1 MRQWRD
7 VGLILFVTSIV
18 WASFIVVVDGV
29 RLESDEAEYD
39 LVARRFVS
47 GLGFTDRGGTLYAHT
62 HPPFYPIFLGGI
74 YALGGGAAAA
84 RWVQLVLALAT
95 LVLVFLTARRVFG
108 EAVARVALIAGGA
121 YLPTAFYGTQLM
133 SEILFTFFLVLGVY
147 LLITAAAQERRV
159 WRINAAAGIVFGVA
173 GLTRGVGLAA
183 ALAVALLL
191 LLRRGPPARR
201 WASSTA
207 FAVAVAVAVLP
218 WSAYVYRESGHVVL
232 VDTKGPE
239 ILYLGNGPGT
249 PMHHAWDIIDGTA
262 GRFVPPTGLRPAG
275 IYDRSQILGVAAMK
289 YIVAHPLQTS
299 LRFAS
304 KFADMWEVER
314 CFIGSWR
321 LGLFPCAPVPLM
333 YIYIAAEVATS
344 AAALA
349 LFWFTIP
356 LTAKSLWRGLTL
368 AVVLSTAAAYALT
381 LAHSRYNYPLM
392 VLGAPAIG
400 YFFVDVL
407 PRLRAGAIPRR
418 RLLVASLP
426 VAALIVV
433 WARMAWLFATR
444 GS

>member
-1 MRQWRD
+1 MRKWRG
-7 VGLILFVTSIV
+7 VGLALFVTSIV

-29 RLESDEAEYD
+29 RLASDEAEYHLTAQR
-39 LVARRFVS
+39 LVT
-47 GLGFTDRGGTLYAHT
+47 GLGLTDRGGTLYAHR

-95 LVLVFLTARRVFG
+95 LFLVFLTARRVFG
-108 EAVARVALIAGGA
+108 EAVARAALIAGGA
-121 YLPTAFYGTQLM
+121 YLPTAFYVTQLM
-133 SEILFTFFLVLGVY
+133 SEIAFTFFLVLGIY
-147 LLITAAAQERRV
+147 LLIIAAARERRA
-159 WRINAAAGIVFGVA
+159 WGINAAAGAAFGVA

-183 ALAVALLL
+183 ALAVAFLL
-191 LLRRGPPARR
+191 LLRRGSPGRR
-201 WASSTA
+201 WASALA
-207 FAVAVAVAVLP
+207 FAVGVAVAVLP
-218 WSAYVYRESGHVVL
+218 WSAYVYRESGRVVL
-232 VDTKGPE
+232 VDTKSPE
-239 ILYLGNGPGT
+239 VLYLGNGPGT
-249 PMHHAWDIIDGTA
+249 PTHHAWDIIDGTA
-262 GRFVPPTGLRPAG
+262 GRFVPPAG
-275 IYDRSQILGVAAMK
+275 VRVASAYGRSQAYGAAAMK
-289 YIVAHPLQTS
+289 YMAAHPLQTS
-299 LRFAS
+299 VRFAS

-314 CFIGSWR
+314 CFTGSWR
-321 LGLFPCAPVPLM
+321 QGLFPRAPAPWI

-356 LTAKSLWRGLTL
+356 LIGKSLWRGLTL

-381 LAHSRYNYPLM
+381 LAHSRYHYPLM

-418 RLLVASLP
+418 RLLLAGLP
-426 VAALIVV
+426 VAALILV
-433 WARMAWLFATR
+433 WARMAWLFAVR